1 MHETIKSIS
10 VNAEKIEK
18 LSLFLSK
25 LINEW
30 KEQDNARF
38 VEGVHLFESRE
49 SEIPT
54 MYLEVVYMDHYFVS
68 VFEELLKNIDKNI

>member
-18 LSLFLSK
+18 ISLFLSK

-38 VEGVHLFESRE
+38 VEGVYLFESRE

-54 MYLEVVYMDHYFVS
+54 MYLEVVYRDYH
-68 VFEELLKNIDKNI
+68 FEPQI